1 MSRVIKPVIEAA
13 PSLPEAKKPTRGKP
27 NFTPSQLF
35 GFDTE
40 TTRCGKKSI
49 RSSQFAYLFDG
60 KMRIDIL
67 ALVGWFDESPTIC
80 KSRVEGYLKHDIK
93 LNVQYFDDEDSLRYA
108 SQKKYESLLYGTQPR
123 VKRNSK
129 GKMKNV
135 SRKLRKCGV
144 AFNANFDLGVLS
156 DRTIMHDEMNMGG
169 MIGAGVEYRFD
180 SAYEKNKDEEYGL
193 RIKALYLGA
202 KSMPYCAKRGEVWD
216 IQPLARELWNSPNLK
231 SVGERLGLPKL
242 VDE

>member
-1 MSRVIKPVIEAA
+1 MGS
-13 PSLPEAKKPTRGKP
+13 
-27 NFTPSQLF
+27 
-35 GFDTE
+35 GF
-40 TTRCGKKSI
+40 K
-49 RSSQFAYLFDG
+49 
-60 KMRIDIL
+60 
-67 ALVGWFDESPTIC
+67 
-80 KSRVEGYLKHDIK
+80 
-93 LNVQYFDDEDSLRYA
+93 RY
-108 SQKKYESLLYGTQPR
+108 
-123 VKRNSK
+123 
-129 GKMKNV
+129 
-135 SRKLRKCGV
+135 
-144 AFNANFDLGVLS
+144 FDLGVLS

-242 VDE
+242 VDEGETSMTYAAMDAVSHIEPQ